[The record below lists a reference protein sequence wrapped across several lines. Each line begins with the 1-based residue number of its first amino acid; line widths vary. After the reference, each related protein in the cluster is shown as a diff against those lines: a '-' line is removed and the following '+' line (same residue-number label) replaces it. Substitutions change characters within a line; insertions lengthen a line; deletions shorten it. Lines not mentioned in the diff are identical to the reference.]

1 MRSSLRRLHSLRSF
15 AQLARFISRAPD
27 THAFQQVDV
36 AQAALVPSW
45 RALLQ
50 SGQILPF
57 DTVGFQ
63 TYSENEE
70 DGILLY
76 IFTVAGTTNK
86 IVVEI
91 SSQDGRI
98 CMASNLIIHHRWCG
112 FLFDGDSSFVTNGR
126 QFFGRHPATRS
137 FPPTFEARWFDRDNV
152 NSMLAELNVPSEI
165 DLLSLDVDGNDL
177 YLWDALSVTRP
188 RVLVCEF
195 NNIVPSDRSATIPYR
210 PDFRWQKLPNEHQF
224 FRSPSLLAFTRVSR
238 TKGYRLVGCNAL
250 GYNACGTMLRQ
261 ASFPHARRM
270 SWTEILSR
278 WPCGR
283 CIGKTSR
290 TCLGWKYS
298 EARGERAPNPPA
310 RINAV

>member
-1 MRSSLRRLHSLRSF
+1 MVSSRQRTIHELVDLLAAVEPRRGARARLETGLHSLVLHALIRFGESGGARPDAIFIGNQRSTILMRSSLRSLHSLRSF

-27 THAFQQVDV
+27 THAFRQVDV
-36 AQAALVPSW
+36 AQAALVASW

-76 IFTVAGTTNK
+76 IFTVAGTINK

-126 QFFGRHPATRS
+126 RFFGRHPATRS
-137 FPPTFEARWFDRDNV
+137 FPPTFETRWFDRHNV
-152 NSMLAELNVPSEI
+152 VPSEI

-177 YLWDALSVTRP
+177 YIWDALSVTR
-188 RVLVCEF
+188 E
-195 NNIVPSDRSATIPYR
+195 
-210 PDFRWQKLPNEHQF
+210 
-224 FRSPSLLAFTRVSR
+224 
-238 TKGYRLVGCNAL
+238 
-250 GYNACGTMLRQ
+250 RQ
-261 ASFPHARRM
+261 AASTRQG
-270 SWTEILSR
+270 T
-278 WPCGR
+278 GR
-283 CIGKTSR
+283 PSQACQTK
-290 TCLGWKYS
+290 
-298 EARGERAPNPPA
+298 
-310 RINAV
+310 

>member
-1 MRSSLRRLHSLRSF
+1 MRSSLRRFHSLREL

-27 THAFQQVDV
+27 THAFQQLDV
-36 AQAALVPSW
+36 AQAALVAGW

-57 DTVGFQ
+57 DAVGFQ
-63 TYSENEE
+63 AYSENEE

-86 IVVEI
+86 TVVEI

-126 QFFGRHPATRS
+126 RFFGRHPATRS
-137 FPPTFEARWFDRDNV
+137 FPPTFEARWFDRDNI
-152 NSMLAELNVPSEI
+152 NSMLTELNVPSEI

-177 YLWDALSVTRP
+177 YLWEALSVTRP

-195 NNIVPSDRSATIPYR
+195 NNIVPSDRSVTIPYR
-210 PDFRWQKLPNEHQF
+210 PDFRWEKLPAKHQF
-224 FRSPSLLAFTRVSR
+224 FRSASLLAFTRVSR
-238 TKGYRLVGCNAL
+238 TKGYRLVGWNAL
-250 GYNACGTMLRQ
+250 GYNAFFLRDDV
-261 ASFPHARRM
+261 APGIFP
-270 SWTEILSR
+270 T
-278 WPCGR
+278 
-283 CIGKTSR
+283 
-290 TCLGWKYS
+290 
-298 EARGERAPNPPA
+298 RAPDELEGNPFAMAMRKMHWKNIAQLPWVE
-310 RINAV
+310 I